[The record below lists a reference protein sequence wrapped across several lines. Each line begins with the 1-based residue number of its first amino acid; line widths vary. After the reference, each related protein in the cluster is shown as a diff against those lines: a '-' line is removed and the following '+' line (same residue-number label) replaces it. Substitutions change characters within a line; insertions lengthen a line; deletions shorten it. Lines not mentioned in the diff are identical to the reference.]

1 MIKDEFL
8 QECYDKLAAYMRLLE
23 KRTAYKTDKMTA
35 FAPAEGLYDAFW
47 PDDFTFPIAG
57 LPESLTKEAY
67 QSIYDFL
74 TDSILDLPCVPDR
87 VQFDG
92 CPIMQP
98 GAATIGSAHGD
109 KIPAHLPSAWVR
121 LLCYFRDYGV
131 QLHDKKGWFKL
142 IKRSYEQVSFA
153 CGLVYIDVQ
162 RPHVAFAYNDSAAIT
177 GMEFMCSVVNMR
189 GFERGLE
196 LFADVIDEETKAE
209 WQKKIE
215 GINNNL
221 WRLYD
226 EKKGGYIAGSQT
238 CKQLHI
244 WANGLLYG
252 RMDGEKKERLG
263 KTLVSLSDKIFYRG
277 CTRQMSET
285 EGWERMLVD
294 MPVDFYM
301 NGGWWA
307 TGTGYV
313 IQAVYETDKAFGK
326 KLLTELIEEL
336 PKFNYAEWINKRG
349 EESLAKYFH
358 MSIGMPLTAIKAML
372 EGSSLIEKF

>member
-1 MIKDEFL
+1 MKDAFL
-8 QECYDKLAAYMRLLE
+8 QSCYDKLAEYMRYCE
-23 KRTAYKTDKMTA
+23 ARTAQKTLKMRA
-35 FAPAEGLYDAFW
+35 FAPAEGLYDALW

-57 LPESLTKEAY
+57 LPESLTQKDY
-67 QSIYDFL
+67 QNIYDFL
-74 TDSILDLPCVPDR
+74 TESVLDLPCVPDR

-92 CPIMQP
+92 CPVMQP

-109 KIPAHLPSAWVR
+109 RIPAHLPSAWVR

-131 QLHDKKGWFKL
+131 KLHHKDGWFKL

-196 LFADVIDEETKAE
+196 LFADVIDPETKAE
-209 WQKKIE
+209 WTRKIE
-215 GINNNL
+215 GIQNNL

-226 EKKGGYIAGSQT
+226 ADKGGYIAGSQT

-244 WANGLLYG
+244 WGNGLLYG
-252 RMDGEKKERLG
+252 RLKKEEKKQVG
-263 KTLVSLSDKIFYRG
+263 KTLVSLYDKIIYRG
-277 CTRQMSET
+277 CTRQMAET
-285 EGWERMLVD
+285 DGWERMLVEL
-294 MPVDFYM
+294 PVDFYM

-307 TGTGYV
+307 TGTGYI
-313 IQAVYETDKAFGK
+313 IQAVYETDSEIGK

-336 PKFNYAEWINKRG
+336 PKFEYAEWVNKRG
-349 EESLAKYFH
+349 ESSLAKYFH
-358 MSIGMPLTAIKAML
+358 MAIAIPLTAVKAML